1 MSGQVWYT
9 NSLGGYMFAP
19 NLSKKLRIGL
29 VPMCKFRQFAD
40 IKEGAVGLHKG
51 ATFHWDV
58 FSKVV
63 TKGTTL
69 TETDTMPETNFKV
82 TQGTMTIV
90 EAGNSVPYTG
100 LLDNLS
106 ELPLTNIINNV
117 LKADAA
123 EVFDDMVSAEFN
135 KTPLRVVPTAGTN
148 TEAITL
154 TTNGTATLTNSVP
167 LGKEHVKSIADM
179 MRERNI
185 PGYTDSDY
193 YALAHP
199 TTLRKFKND
208 LEPVKAYT
216 PMGMTEIKSGET
228 GRYEGCRFAEQTN
241 RAKETFAAG
250 QSNWCFFFGGDTVA
264 EGIAIPEEM
273 RGKIPTDYGRSK
285 GVAWYFLGG
294 YALNHTAADQARV
307 IKWDSAG

>member
-1 MSGQVWYT
+1 MAGQVWYT
-9 NSLGGYMFAP
+9 NSLGGYMYAP
-19 NLSKKLRIGL
+19 NLSKKLRMAL
-29 VPMCKFRQFAD
+29 TPMCKFRQFAD

-51 ATFHWDV
+51 QTFHWDV
-58 FSKVV
+58 FSKVA

-69 TETDTMPETNFKV
+69 TETNTMPETNFTV

-106 ELPLTNIINNV
+106 EIPLTSIINNV
-117 LKADAA
+117 LKQDAA

-135 KTPLRVVPTAGTN
+135 KTPLRVVPTAGTD
-148 TEAITL
+148 TAAVTL
-154 TTNGTATLTNSVP
+154 TTNGTATLTNNVA
-167 LGKEHVKSIADM
+167 LGAAHVKTIVDM

-185 PGYTDSDY
+185 PGYIESDY

-199 TTLRKFKND
+199 TTLRPFKDD
-208 LEPVKAYT
+208 LESVKQYT
-216 PMGMTEIKSGET
+216 EMGLKEIKSGEV

-241 RAKETFAAG
+241 RAKEAFTNAK
-250 QSNWCFFFGGDTVA
+250 SNWCFFFGGDTVA
-264 EGIAIPEEM
+264 EGIAIPEEL

-294 YALNHTAADQARV
+294 YALNHTSATQARV
-307 IKWDSAG
+307 VKWDSAA